1 MSLLQTESLWPGL
14 WTLRIQRQ
22 KHKAASWFWWFC
34 GLHFR
39 GTDVDRGEE
48 FDSLDFTC
56 EAAAE
61 ESPDEDGDQSH
72 VFDEED
78 FCVFCCD
85 EGQLSVI
92 QCSTLRTINSPR
104 ALEHGAADAKW
115 LSMEMLWLTP
125 TGTWITLI
133 MLINQWINQ
142 FTRLL
147 INYVSVIILFVSF
160 MFCEQIVFRNVC
172 FDSFYINN
180 TQF

>member
-1 MSLLQTESLWPGL
+1 MCTGL

-22 KHKAASWFWWFC
+22 KHKAASWFC

-39 GTDVDRGEE
+39 GTDVHRGEE

-78 FCVFCCD
+78 FCGFCCH

-115 LSMEMLWLTP
+115 LSMEML
-125 TGTWITLI
+125 
-133 MLINQWINQ
+133 
-142 FTRLL
+142 
-147 INYVSVIILFVSF
+147 
-160 MFCEQIVFRNVC
+160 
-172 FDSFYINN
+172 
-180 TQF
+180 